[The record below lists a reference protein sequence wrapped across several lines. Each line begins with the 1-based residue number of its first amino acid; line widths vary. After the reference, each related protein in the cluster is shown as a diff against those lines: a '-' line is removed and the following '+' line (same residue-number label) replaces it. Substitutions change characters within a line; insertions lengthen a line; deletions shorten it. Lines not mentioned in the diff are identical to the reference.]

1 MSSLRSWLR
10 KTPQPHLV
18 RIRTEDGEET
28 NIKLSDNARHRWT
41 HAAEAVTNARATMV
55 TCLDSTGTILRSM
68 PLEYEEETP
77 VDEDEKERKRYEQQL
92 RKDRNEMAAV
102 LEANGRQLNTAFR
115 LGAESANKGQ
125 EHLVGLVDTLAQHL
139 TSAITSLH
147 NQSVNLAN
155 VVSSLGGVEQPS
167 QHDQNGQ
174 MLTNLLAL
182 AAQAQSSKPD
192 AKPAD
197 KKPNGAK

>member
-10 KTPQPHLV
+10 KTPQPHSL

-28 NIKLSDNARHRWT
+28 IVKLSENARHRWT
-41 HAAEAVTNARATMV
+41 HAAEAVSNARAVVV
-55 TCLDSTGTILRSM
+55 TCLDSTGAILRSQE
-68 PLEYEEETP
+68 LQYEDEAP
-77 VDEDEKERKRYEQQL
+77 VNEDEKERKRYDQQL

-155 VVSSLGGVEQPS
+155 VVSSLGGVEPAPQA
-167 QHDQNGQ
+167 DQNGA
-174 MLTNLLAL
+174 MLTHLLAL
-182 AAQAQSSKPD
+182 AAQAKPAESKP
-192 AKPAD
+192 PE
-197 KKPNGAK
+197 KKPNGGK